1 MPIRI
6 LSDFDGVW
14 TDPVHE
20 AELVFAEVVQQAS
33 ALVSLPIEEVRS
45 EFAGFSAA
53 TLAAPERYG
62 WAPDG
67 RITAYVDEDPFCV
80 ANGVAS
86 YLETAT
92 GDRERFFAAAIR
104 EAGFG
109 RLTEFADRCFLDAT
123 ARYRVEHPPALV
135 PGARAALTAL
145 HEAGVHVVVVS
156 NSESAKL
163 IDWFQASGIDA
174 GESEESELQVCG
186 NARKFHLGESDA
198 SLTVGGRQIR
208 VDRPAYREAITRIRP
223 DLVIGDVFS
232 LDLALPHAMRA
243 AGEAGAPRMLV
254 LHGHDHTPPW
264 IADTHADGALDA
276 IVRGVDELL
285 DLSLALHTV

>member
-20 AELVFAEVVQQAS
+20 AEVVFDELVRQSA
-33 ALVSLPIEEVRS
+33 ALVSEPLEAVQADFRR
-45 EFAGFSAA
+45 FSKA
-53 TLAAPERYG
+53 TLAAPERHG

-86 YLETAT
+86 YLETA
-92 GDRERFFAAAIR
+92 GGERGQHYAEAIR
-104 EAGFG
+104 KAGFE
-109 RLTEFADRCFLDAT
+109 RLTQFADRCFLDAT

-145 HEAGVHVVVVS
+145 HGAGVHVVVVS
-156 NSESAKL
+156 NSESIKL
-163 IDWFQASGIDA
+163 IDWFRASGIDA
-174 GESEESELQVCG
+174 GESPDSELEVCG

-198 SLTVGGRQIR
+198 SLTVAGRQIR

-243 AGEAGAPRMLV
+243 AGDAGAPKMLV
-254 LHGHDHTPPW
+254 LHGHDHTPAW
-264 IADTHADGALDA
+264 IADTRADGAIDA

-285 DLSLALHTV
+285 DLALALHAR